1 MFYFYCGCMNSHK
14 KGNVANFVVVQAR
27 RADGGISRRA
37 GASARCEA
45 SKQRRH
51 PGSASEAQQVPAF
64 PLKGGCRKATEG

>member
-1 MFYFYCGCMNSHK
+1 M
-14 KGNVANFVVVQAR
+14 VVEAR
-27 RADGGISRRA
+27 RAEGGISRRA

-64 PLKGGCRKATEG
+64 PLKVGCRKATEG